1 MIFRFRVLSRW
12 YLRDKQFL
20 LLPVFGIFVDNV
32 RYTTMRI
39 IYFALSFCLLAG
51 CGETATTPASGKKD
65 STQGP
70 TVVNPAANVPLFRD
84 TLQKAPVAEYR
95 VKTDNPLNDWYFSV
109 RLYETPKTFYYL
121 MRLQFEEIQ
130 GTDTLKLPNFGTMPQ
145 PEVRKGP
152 EGYSCIVGFLDKDKQ
167 FREYKK
173 VYVVGGTLKVTALKH
188 YAVAT
193 YQQ

>member
-1 MIFRFRVLSRW
+1 
-12 YLRDKQFL
+12 
-20 LLPVFGIFVDNV
+20 LPVFGIFVDNV

-39 IYFALSFCLLAG
+39 IYFALSFCFIAS
-51 CGETATTPASGKKD
+51 CGEMATQPVSDKED

-70 TVVNPAANVPLFRD
+70 VIVNPAVNVPLFRD
-84 TLQKAPVAEYR
+84 TVQKAPVAEYR

-121 MRLQFEEIQ
+121 MRLQFEELQ
-130 GTDTLKLPNFGTMPQ
+130 GADTLKLPNFGTMPK
-145 PEVRKGP
+145 PEIRKRP
-152 EGYSCIVGFLDKDKQ
+152 ESYSCIVGFLDNDKQ

-173 VYVVGGTLKVTALKH
+173 VYVVGDKLKVTALKH

-193 YQQ
+193 YEQDAGDKK